1 MEHQMTENKKAP
13 KNRTSAKRIN
23 NTGGYWEAPKENRW
37 RAQFY
42 DSTGKLRHLS
52 ARSEQEISDR
62 LDMAIRERDKGMLG
76 PAPQGIPTLGEWLD
90 TWLDSKY
97 QLKAKTVAR
106 YRTDIELYIKP
117 NLGGVRLDQLKA
129 PAFDALYAKL
139 LRENGL
145 SPSSVK
151 HVHSTLSS
159 ALTQAFDYEV
169 IPMPIMKKV
178 KGSDEYP
185 GELLWEESM
194 TPMGLS
200 RYR

>member
-1 MEHQMTENKKAP
+1 
-13 KNRTSAKRIN
+13 
-23 NTGGYWEAPKENRW
+23 
-37 RAQFY
+37 
-42 DSTGKLRHLS
+42 
-52 ARSEQEISDR
+52 
-62 LDMAIRERDKGMLG
+62 
-76 PAPQGIPTLGEWLD
+76 
-90 TWLDSKY
+90 
-97 QLKAKTVAR
+97 VAR